1 MILQALTTY
10 YEAMLKKSIVA
21 PPGWDGAFKVSFW
34 LELND
39 SGELIDVIDQR
50 HDEQRGKKTVLVP
63 LPMSVPA
70 HVKRSSG
77 VAANF
82 LCDNSS
88 YILGAD
94 EKGKPERAVQCFE
107 ACAALH
113 HTLLDGVDSPA
124 ARAVLAFFDTW
135 QPELAA
141 AHPLLAERW
150 KDITDNANLVFCYDY
165 ADGRRTVTE
174 DPAIKDAWQQ
184 HYHNTDP
191 NAVMAQC
198 LVTGQTAPIA
208 ATHPAIKG
216 VPGAQ
221 SSGAALVSFNAPAFC
236 SYGHEQGGNAPVS
249 EYAAF
254 AYTTAL
260 NTLLADRDRCKIIG
274 DTAVVCWAENADN
287 AAADLGMDAIFGIPE
302 NRGVQESDVTA
313 ALKAL
318 AAGKSCDWLDGL
330 ILPDQHVY
338 FLGLAPNAARLS
350 VRFFLRDSIRR
361 FAEHIN
367 QHREALEIVRPAN
380 DPWEDLPVWKLVRE
394 TVRQGKRP
402 SSSSV
407 GDNSAANKDTINQK
421 ERNPSPA
428 PQLAGDLMRA
438 ILTGSRYPA
447 TLLNGVT
454 LRIRAEREIT
464 RGRAA
469 IIKAY
474 YTRNRSKYC
483 PEEVLTVTLND
494 ESEYLPYV
502 LGRLFAVL
510 EAVQDA
516 ANPGINTT
524 IKDRYF
530 NSACATPAVIFP
542 TLIKLAQKHLQK
554 LDTGK
559 SIHYN
564 QQLTALMGMIHEG
577 FPARMTLPEQ
587 GAFELGYYHQT
598 QKRYEKKN
606 KEENENV

>member
-1 MILQALTTY
+1 MILQALTAY
-10 YEAMLKKSIVA
+10 YEAMLKKGIVA

-39 SGELIDVIDQR
+39 NGELIDVIDQR

-63 LPMSVPA
+63 RQMSVPA

-88 YILGAD
+88 YIFGTD

-113 HTLLDGVDSPA
+113 HKLLDGVDSPS

-165 ADGRRTVTE
+165 ADGRHPVTE
-174 DPAIKDAWQQ
+174 DPAIQDAWQR

-208 ATHPAIKG
+208 ATHPSIKG
-216 VPGAQ
+216 VAGAQ

-302 NRGVQESDVTA
+302 DRGVQESDVTA

-380 DPWEDLPVWKLVRE
+380 DPWEDLPVWKLACE

-530 NSACATPAVIFP
+530 NSACATPAIVFP

-554 LDTGK
+554 LNADRSK
-559 SIHYN
+559 HYN
-564 QQLTALMGMIHEG
+564 KQITALMGMIHED
-577 FPARMTLPEQ
+577 FPTRMTRPEQ
-587 GAFELGYYHQT
+587 GAFEIGYYHQT
-598 QKRYEKKN
+598 QKPSNWN

>member
-1 MILQALTTY
+1 MILQALTAY
-10 YEAMLKKSIVA
+10 YEAMLKKGIVA
-21 PPGWDGAFKVSFW
+21 PPGWDKTFKVSFW

-50 HDEQRGKKTVLVP
+50 LDEQRGKKTVLVP
-63 LPMSVPA
+63 RQMSVPA

-88 YILGAD
+88 YIFGAD
-94 EKGKPERAVQCFE
+94 EKGKQARAVQCFE
-107 ACAALH
+107 ACAVLH
-113 HTLLDGVDSPA
+113 HKLLDGVDSPA

-135 QPELAA
+135 QPELSA

-165 ADGRRTVTE
+165 ADGRHPVTE
-174 DPAIKDAWQQ
+174 DPAIQDAWQR
-184 HYHNTDP
+184 HYHNTAPDT
-191 NAVMAQC
+191 AMAQC

-249 EYAAF
+249 KYAAF
-254 AYTTAL
+254 AYTSAL

-302 NRGVQESDVTA
+302 DRGVQESDVTA

-394 TVRQGKRP
+394 TV
-402 SSSSV
+402 
-407 GDNSAANKDTINQK
+407 NMK

-454 LRIRAEREIT
+454 LRIRAEQRDKEHPERPFKIT
-464 RGRAA
+464 WERAA
-469 IIKAY
+469 ILKAY
-474 YTRNRSKYC
+474 YSKN
-483 PEEVLTVTLND
+483 PNKNVPKEVLTVSLN
-494 ESEYLPYV
+494 EASTSIPYT
-502 LGRLFAVL
+502 LGRLFSVL
-510 EAVQDA
+510 EEIQQK
-516 ANPGINTT
+516 ANPGINST
-524 IKDRYF
+524 IKDKYF
-530 NSACATPAVIFP
+530 NSASATPAVVFP
-542 TLIKLAQKHLQK
+542 TLVNLAQKHLKK
-554 LDTGK
+554 LEAGWRVSYEKKLQGITDKLGEE
-559 SIHYN
+559 Y
-564 QQLTALMGMIHEG
+564 
-577 FPARMTLPEQ
+577 PARLTLPQQ
-587 GAFELGYYHQT
+587 GAFQLGYYHQT
-598 QKRYEKKN
+598 QARYEKK
-606 KEENENV
+606 EEK

>member
-1 MILQALTTY
+1 
-10 YEAMLKKSIVA
+10 
-21 PPGWDGAFKVSFW
+21 
-34 LELND
+34 
-39 SGELIDVIDQR
+39 
-50 HDEQRGKKTVLVP
+50 
-63 LPMSVPA
+63 
-70 HVKRSSG
+70 
-77 VAANF
+77 
-82 LCDNSS
+82 
-88 YILGAD
+88 
-94 EKGKPERAVQCFE
+94 
-107 ACAALH
+107 
-113 HTLLDGVDSPA
+113 
-124 ARAVLAFFDTW
+124 
-135 QPELAA
+135 
-141 AHPLLAERW
+141 
-150 KDITDNANLVFCYDY
+150 
-165 ADGRRTVTE
+165 
-174 DPAIKDAWQQ
+174 
-184 HYHNTDP
+184 
-191 NAVMAQC
+191 MAQC

-208 ATHPAIKG
+208 ATHPSIKG
-216 VPGAQ
+216 VAGAQ

-302 NRGVQESDVTA
+302 DRGVQESDVTA

-394 TVRQGKRP
+394 TV
-402 SSSSV
+402 
-407 GDNSAANKDTINQK
+407 NMK

-510 EAVQDA
+510 EAVQHK
-516 ANPGINTT
+516 ANPDINTT

-530 NSACATPAVIFP
+530 NSACATPAIVFP

-554 LDTGK
+554 LNAGWRK
-559 SIHYN
+559 HYN
-564 QQLTALMGMIHEG
+564 KQITALMGMIHED
-577 FPARMTLPEQ
+577 FPTRMTRPEQ
-587 GAFELGYYHQT
+587 GAFEIGYYHQT
-598 QKRYEKKN
+598 QKPSNWN

>member
-1 MILQALTTY
+1 MILQALTAY
-10 YEAMLKKSIVA
+10 YEAMLKKGIVA

-63 LPMSVPA
+63 RQMSVPA

-113 HTLLDGVDSPA
+113 HKLLDGVDSPA

-165 ADGRRTVTE
+165 ADGRRTVTK
-174 DPAIKDAWQQ
+174 DPAIQDAWQR

-260 NTLLADRDRCKIIG
+260 NTLLDRDRDRDRCKIIG

-287 AAADLGMDAIFGIPE
+287 AAADLGMNAIFGIPE
-302 NRGVQESDVTA
+302 DRGVQESDVTA

-350 VRFFLRDSIRR
+350 VRFFLQDSISR

-380 DPWEDLPVWKLVRE
+380 DRWENLAIRRLAWE
-394 TVRQGKRP
+394 TV
-402 SSSSV
+402 
-407 GDNSAANKDTINQK
+407 NQE
-421 ERNPSPA
+421 ERSPSPT
-428 PQLAGDLMRA
+428 PRLTGDLMRA

-587 GAFELGYYHQT
+587 GSFQLGYYHQT

-606 KEENENV
+606 KGENENV

>member
-1 MILQALTTY
+1 MILQALTAY
-10 YEAMLKKSIVA
+10 YEAMLKKGIAA

-63 LPMSVPA
+63 RQMSVPA

-94 EKGKPERAVQCFE
+94 EKGKQARAVQCFE

-113 HTLLDGVDSPA
+113 HKLLDGVDSPA

-141 AHPLLAERW
+141 AHPLLAEHW

-165 ADGRRTVTE
+165 ADGRRSVTK
-174 DPAIKDAWQQ
+174 DPAIQDAWQRY
-184 HYHNTDP
+184 YHDTAPD
-191 NAVMAQC
+191 AVMAQC

-260 NTLLADRDRCKIIG
+260 NTLLADRDHCKIIG
-274 DTAVVCWAENADN
+274 DTAVVCWVENADN

-302 NRGVQESDVTA
+302 DCGVQESDVTA

-350 VRFFLRDSIRR
+350 VRFFLQDSISR

-380 DPWEDLPVWKLVRE
+380 DRWENLAIRRLAWE
-394 TVRQGKRP
+394 TV
-402 SSSSV
+402 
-407 GDNSAANKDTINQK
+407 NQE
-421 ERNPSPA
+421 ERSPSPT
-428 PQLAGDLMRA
+428 PRLTGDLMRA

-587 GAFELGYYHQT
+587 GSFQLGYYHQT

-606 KEENENV
+606 KGENENV

>member
-1 MILQALTTY
+1 MILQALTAY
-10 YEAMLKKSIVA
+10 YEAMLKKGIAA

-63 LPMSVPA
+63 RQMSVPA

-94 EKGKPERAVQCFE
+94 EKGKQARAVQCFE

-113 HTLLDGVDSPA
+113 HKLLDGVDSPA

-141 AHPLLAERW
+141 AHPLLAEHW

-165 ADGRRTVTE
+165 ADGRRSVTK
-174 DPAIKDAWQQ
+174 DPAIQDAWQRY
-184 HYHNTDP
+184 YHDTAPD
-191 NAVMAQC
+191 AVMAQC

-260 NTLLADRDRCKIIG
+260 NTLLADRDHCKIIG
-274 DTAVVCWAENADN
+274 DTAVVCWVENADN

-302 NRGVQESDVTA
+302 DCGVQESDVTA

-350 VRFFLRDSIRR
+350 VRFFLQDSISR

-380 DPWEDLPVWKLVRE
+380 DRLENLAIRRLAWE
-394 TVRQGKRP
+394 TV
-402 SSSSV
+402 
-407 GDNSAANKDTINQK
+407 NQE
-421 ERNPSPA
+421 ERSPSPT
-428 PQLAGDLMRA
+428 PRLTGDLMRA

-587 GAFELGYYHQT
+587 GSFQLGYYHQT

-606 KEENENV
+606 KGENENV

>member
-1 MILQALTTY
+1 MILQALTAY
-10 YEAMLKKSIVA
+10 YEAMLKKDIVA
-21 PPGWDGAFKVSFW
+21 PPGWDKTFKVSFW

-50 HDEQRGKKTVLVP
+50 HDEPCGKKTVLVP

-174 DPAIKDAWQQ
+174 DPAIQDAWQR
-184 HYHNTDP
+184 HYYNTDP

-208 ATHPAIKG
+208 ATHPSIKG
-216 VPGAQ
+216 VAGAQ

-260 NTLLADRDRCKIIG
+260 NTLLADRDRRKIIG

-287 AAADLGMDAIFGIPE
+287 AAADLGMDAIFGLPE
-302 NRGVQESDVTA
+302 DRGVQESDVTA

-361 FAEHIN
+361 FAEHIISTAK
-367 QHREALEIVRPAN
+367 RLRSS
-380 DPWEDLPVWKLVRE
+380 
-394 TVRQGKRP
+394 VRQMTRGRIFLSG
-402 SSSSV
+402 SSCARQSIKK
-407 GDNSAANKDTINQK
+407 SATPPQLRNWPVTSC
-421 ERNPSPA
+421 ERSSPA
-428 PQLAGDLMRA
+428 P
-438 ILTGSRYPA
+438 
-447 TLLNGVT
+447 
-454 LRIRAEREIT
+454 
-464 RGRAA
+464 
-469 IIKAY
+469 
-474 YTRNRSKYC
+474 
-483 PEEVLTVTLND
+483 
-494 ESEYLPYV
+494 
-502 LGRLFAVL
+502 
-510 EAVQDA
+510 
-516 ANPGINTT
+516 
-524 IKDRYF
+524 
-530 NSACATPAVIFP
+530 ATPP
-542 TLIKLAQKHLQK
+542 RC
-554 LDTGK
+554 
-559 SIHYN
+559 S
-564 QQLTALMGMIHEG
+564 TA
-577 FPARMTLPEQ
+577 
-587 GAFELGYYHQT
+587 
-598 QKRYEKKN
+598 
-606 KEENENV
+606 

>member
-1 MILQALTTY
+1 MILQALTAY
-10 YEAMLKKSIVA
+10 YEAMLKKGIAA

-63 LPMSVPA
+63 RQMSVPA

-94 EKGKPERAVQCFE
+94 EKGKQARAVQCFE

-113 HTLLDGVDSPA
+113 HKLLDGVDSPA

-141 AHPLLAERW
+141 AHPLLAEHW

-165 ADGRRTVTE
+165 ADGRRSVTK
-174 DPAIKDAWQQ
+174 DPAIQDAWQRY
-184 HYHNTDP
+184 YHDTAPD
-191 NAVMAQC
+191 AVMAQC

-236 SYGHEQGGNAPVS
+236 SYGHEQGGNSPVS

-260 NTLLADRDRCKIIG
+260 NTLLADRDHCKIIG
-274 DTAVVCWAENADN
+274 DTAVVCWVENADN

-302 NRGVQESDVTA
+302 DCGVQESDVTA

-350 VRFFLRDSIRR
+350 VRFFLQDSISR

-380 DPWEDLPVWKLVRE
+380 DRWENLAIRRLAWE
-394 TVRQGKRP
+394 TV
-402 SSSSV
+402 
-407 GDNSAANKDTINQK
+407 NQE
-421 ERNPSPA
+421 ERSPSPT
-428 PQLAGDLMRA
+428 PRLTGDLMRA

-510 EAVQDA
+510 EAVQDT

-587 GAFELGYYHQT
+587 GAFQLGYYHQT

-606 KEENENV
+606 KGENENV